1 MKVISVCPEIS
12 VTNSTALK
20 SHIKKLSR
28 WNVLFVLSHRHM
40 LYTCHTLCV
49 YTSTPHN
56 LCVIGSNMD
65 GGVTILNDH
74 AILVLPLSLSLL
86 LWLTARLF
94 SGCHEYCKICLVLSD
109 IENHGSDFLVYPF
122 SSDRN

>member
-1 MKVISVCPEIS
+1 MCPEIS

-20 SHIKKLSR
+20 SRIKKLSR

-40 LYTCHTLCV
+40 LHTCHTLCV

-65 GGVTILNDH
+65 GGATILNDH

-86 LWLTARLF
+86 LWLTAGLF
-94 SGCHEYCKICLVLSD
+94 QGCHEYCKICLVLSD
-109 IENHGSDFLVYPF
+109 IGNHVNDFLVYHF